1 MIDRFTD
8 SMPLAQKKKVINAW
22 AFYDWA
28 NSVYNLTITST
39 IFPIYWTAVTSNG
52 GTNRVSVF
60 GMEFLNSALYSYAI
74 SCSFLIIALL
84 SPILSGIADYNGT
97 KKRFLQVFCLIG
109 SISCSALY
117 FFDSSNIEYGVI
129 AFMMGTIG
137 WAGSLVFY
145 NSYLPEIATE
155 EEQDKVSARGF
166 AFGYIGSSILLIL
179 NLIVILNPTLVG
191 IENGSS
197 LPARISFLTVGVWW
211 FGFAQ
216 YTFHYLP
223 KNKHKIVI
231 NWNILS
237 KGYRELANVWKEL
250 KEIKR
255 LKLFLF
261 SFFFYNMGV
270 QSVMYVAALFGSK
283 VLHLA
288 SGQLITTILII
299 QFVAIAGAYLFAY
312 LSKRIGNINAII
324 GAICCWIV
332 ICIFAYNIQTS
343 NQFYALAFCV
353 GMIMGGI
360 QSLSRSTYSKLL
372 PDTSDTTSYF
382 SFYDTT
388 EKIAIVL
395 GTASYGI
402 IEELTGSMRNS
413 IFSLV
418 GFFTVGLVILVKYR
432 KQITKG

>member
-129 AFMMGTIG
+129 AFMVGTIG

-179 NLIVILNPTLVG
+179 NKVQKCINQ
-191 IENGSS
+191 SYAFS
-197 LPARISFLTVGVWW
+197 KR
-211 FGFAQ
+211 
-216 YTFHYLP
+216 
-223 KNKHKIVI
+223 KNKK
-231 NWNILS
+231 
-237 KGYRELANVWKEL
+237 
-250 KEIKR
+250 
-255 LKLFLF
+255 
-261 SFFFYNMGV
+261 
-270 QSVMYVAALFGSK
+270 
-283 VLHLA
+283 
-288 SGQLITTILII
+288 
-299 QFVAIAGAYLFAY
+299 
-312 LSKRIGNINAII
+312 
-324 GAICCWIV
+324 
-332 ICIFAYNIQTS
+332 
-343 NQFYALAFCV
+343 
-353 GMIMGGI
+353 
-360 QSLSRSTYSKLL
+360 
-372 PDTSDTTSYF
+372 
-382 SFYDTT
+382 
-388 EKIAIVL
+388 
-395 GTASYGI
+395 
-402 IEELTGSMRNS
+402 
-413 IFSLV
+413 
-418 GFFTVGLVILVKYR
+418 
-432 KQITKG
+432 TKFN